1 MARAAREEKL
11 QAAYRQ
17 VLTAATLILHSL
29 DAARVTAEVRSGVQD
44 QISILMRQRKPLDL
58 FGMAKRLRRVVEP
71 LYSALAGGTPET
83 SRPSNTVVNRATDV
97 VEVLTEQS
105 H

>member
-1 MARAAREEKL
+1 M
-11 QAAYRQ
+11 
-17 VLTAATLILHSL
+17 TAVTLILHSL

-71 LYSALAGGTPET
+71 LYSALADVYAGGTPET

-97 VEVLTEQS
+97 FEVLTEQS